1 MIKRLKHLFKVKP
14 GVDSPD
20 DEQDIAL
27 AVATLM
33 VEVMLMDGRLDP
45 AERNAISTMLQQR
58 FDLAEHEIEDLIT
71 RATKAADKAHDL
83 YQFTSRIIKAY
94 PINQRSD
101 IIRELWRVAMADGHV
116 DAYEEQLIR
125 RIAEL
130 IGVHHQHFIN
140 AKIQA
145 REET

>member
-1 MIKRLKHLFKVKP
+1 MIKRLKGLFKVKS
-14 GVDSPD
+14 GDKE

-33 VEVMLMDGRLDP
+33 VEVMLMDGRLDS
-45 AERNAISTMLQQR
+45 AEHDAIAGILQRR
-58 FDLAEHEIEDLIT
+58 FDLAEEEIGDLIA
-71 RATKAADKAHDL
+71 RATEAADKAHDL

-130 IGVHHQHFIN
+130 IGVHHQHFID
-140 AKIQA
+140 AKIRA
-145 REET
+145 REGI